1 LVISEI
7 FRTVV
12 LHYSRVDFLL
22 ALALGGH
29 ARSAKPQPSWLSG
42 VAKKFLILTHR
53 PLILAGL
60 ALVLTHRPLILAGL
74 ALVLTHRPLILAGLA
89 LVLTHRPLILA
100 DYWGTDFFYWSN
112 PVSILAAAI
121 AVIPGAL
128 WALQ

>member
-12 LHYSRVDFLL
+12 LHDSRVDFLL

-29 ARSAKPQPSWLSG
+29 AHSAQPQPGWLSG

-53 PLILAGL
+53 PLVLAGL
-60 ALVLTHRPLILAGL
+60 ALILTHRPLVLAGL
-74 ALVLTHRPLILAGLA
+74 ALILTNRPLVLAG
-89 LVLTHRPLILA
+89 
-100 DYWGTDFFYWSN
+100 YWGTEFFYRSN

-121 AVIPGAL
+121 AVISGAL